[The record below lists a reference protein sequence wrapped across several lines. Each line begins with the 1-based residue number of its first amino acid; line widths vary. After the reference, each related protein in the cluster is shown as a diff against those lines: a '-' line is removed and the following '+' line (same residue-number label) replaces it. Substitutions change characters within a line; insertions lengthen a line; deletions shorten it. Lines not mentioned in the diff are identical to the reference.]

1 MDSAIPPARDLT
13 LALPLDQDVFTTTT
27 WLLIAVAV
35 LVLLVWITRR
45 SRDARLPR
53 SPSGHTHP

>member
-13 LALPLDQDVFTTTT
+13 LALPLDQDGFTTTT

-45 SRDARLPR
+45 SRDGRLP
-53 SPSGHTHP
+53 S